1 MNALISAR
9 SSGRANHCMLF
20 FTNIC
25 SAVPSIEHDRSIA
38 RWTPPPMDMWAPRR
52 IFDSRI
58 SNFDLEG
65 LMNEPQMKD
74 RTKQFALRVLKMAD
88 ELPTSRSGNA
98 IANQI
103 VRSSTSVAANYR
115 ALCRAKSRADFI
127 NKTSIVE
134 EEADER
140 GFWLTPHVS
149 SG

>member
-1 MNALISAR
+1 
-9 SSGRANHCMLF
+9 
-20 FTNIC
+20 
-25 SAVPSIEHDRSIA
+25 
-38 RWTPPPMDMWAPRR
+38 MDMWAPSK
-52 IFDSRI
+52 IFDFRF

-65 LMNEPQMKD
+65 FMNEPQMKD

-134 EEADER
+134 EEADES
-140 GFWLTPHVS
+140 GFWLELIVDAGLMSANRVKPLLDEASELIAMLVASRKTAIAHR
-149 SG
+149 